1 MLLGIFLLS
10 SVSAFGDIGT
20 VKQGDCIE
28 LYNYCPTCTYINL
41 TAIQYPD
48 RLETMNLGMTKDG
61 TNYNYTFCDTELL
74 EDYSNMNLEQLME
87 KRDKEQL
94 ELRYKYYSR
103 VDFLSKKVIKLEDKL
118 KILEEVVLK
127 FIDDNTDAR
136 TSFKRWFKR
145 KGEQQK

>member
-1 MLLGIFLLS
+1 MVID
-10 SVSAFGDIGT
+10 VDEK
-20 VKQGDCIE
+20 VKISYEVPKGWKKKR
-28 LYNYCPTCTYINL
+28 T
-41 TAIQYPD
+41 
-48 RLETMNLGMTKDG
+48 GK
-61 TNYNYTFCDTELL
+61 ELL

-145 KGEQQK
+145 RGEQQK